1 MWHVQLDF
9 CTSFHMFISVRILN
23 ETNVTW
29 KEDENKQNKVHARG
43 YSIYSA
49 YTAYMSTRF
58 VDTDTIPP
66 GNGFFCQK
74 KLMLRRSQ
82 TFFNLFLKNKKN
94 MNGSTSSLTLPPSL
108 PPPTPVDLL
117 ANFHYHCLSLQS
129 EKWGCSR
136 QNIEPQSPQCAATKA
151 PALAPGTQ

>member
-1 MWHVQLDF
+1 
-9 CTSFHMFISVRILN
+9 MFIFVRILN

-49 YTAYMSTRF
+49 YMAYMSTRF

-82 TFFNLFLKNKKN
+82 TFFNLFLKNKKKHERLN
-94 MNGSTSSLTLPPSL
+94 QLSHPSSLPPSSHPCGFISQFPL
-108 PPPTPVDLL
+108 PLSFTSIWEVRLQQAEYRAAITPVCGDKSSSTCTW
-117 ANFHYHCLSLQS
+117 NSIDIHEH
-129 EKWGCSR
+129 SR
-136 QNIEPQSPQCAATKA
+136 I
-151 PALAPGTQ
+151 